1 MEEGGQAAP
10 ASVDAEK
17 QEKALAALAALDE
30 PLFAVLGSGDIRLL
44 CAAWLLTQPK
54 GWRLERRQDLEA
66 REAAG
71 ERPFL
76 TAKQAE
82 AALRKG
88 KRAIAVVSQ
97 CAALPQPHFQPRPPA
112 SPPPRSH
119 AATHVAWG
127 LRAAAGSSRAPPIRS
142 APASPSSSPS
152 SPTTPRSRDAS
163 STTPDCLRSRAPPP
177 RMR

>member
-1 MEEGGQAAP
+1 MLYGACCVLHAELLHADVLTCCALCAMLRQVAEPAP
-10 ASVDAEK
+10 GAVAFQPSPLEQK

-44 CAAWLLTQPK
+44 CAAWLLKQPK

-97 CAALPQPHFQPRPPA
+97 CAALPQPHFQPRPP
-112 SPPPRSH
+112 PRP
-119 AATHVAWG
+119 
-127 LRAAAGSSRAPPIRS
+127 L
-142 APASPSSSPS
+142 PAL
-152 SPTTPRSRDAS
+152 TPRL
-163 STTPDCLRSRAPPP
+163 T
-177 RMR
+177 

>member
-1 MEEGGQAAP
+1 MGCGVSRPTAATP
-10 ASVDAEK
+10 APGAVAFQPSPLEQK

-44 CAAWLLTQPK
+44 CAAWLLKQPK

-97 CAALPQPHFQPRPPA
+97 CAALPQPHFQPRPP
-112 SPPPRSH
+112 PRP
-119 AATHVAWG
+119 
-127 LRAAAGSSRAPPIRS
+127 L
-142 APASPSSSPS
+142 PAL
-152 SPTTPRSRDAS
+152 TPRL
-163 STTPDCLRSRAPPP
+163 T
-177 RMR
+177 